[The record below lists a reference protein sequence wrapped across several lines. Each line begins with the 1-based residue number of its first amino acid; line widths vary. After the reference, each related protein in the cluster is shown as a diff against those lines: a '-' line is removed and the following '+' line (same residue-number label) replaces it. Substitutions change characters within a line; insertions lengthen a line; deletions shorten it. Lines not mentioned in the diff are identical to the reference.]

1 MTIYKDWLGQWSDLK
16 LVTQDI
22 APAQGLEGK
31 RETAVLEINAQK
43 SNCGEDCLTERS
55 TSTLNGGMLSSLRE
69 GIRVLNT

>member
-31 RETAVLEINAQK
+31 RETAVMEINAQK
-43 SNCGEDCLTERS
+43 RNCGEDCLT
-55 TSTLNGGMLSSLRE
+55 
-69 GIRVLNT
+69 